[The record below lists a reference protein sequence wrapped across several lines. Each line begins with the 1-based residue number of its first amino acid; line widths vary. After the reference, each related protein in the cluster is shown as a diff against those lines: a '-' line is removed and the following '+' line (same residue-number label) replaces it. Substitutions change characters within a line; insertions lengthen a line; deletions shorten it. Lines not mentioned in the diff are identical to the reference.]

1 MSPILIPSN
10 LLRETKRLFIRLK
23 HTRAKL
29 PVLTHILLTAGPDG
43 IHLTVTDLDHW
54 LQTCVSSDG
63 LEPVRF
69 LIPPAAMDAAC
80 RADRAS
86 LVSFTTRGGRRSK
99 ELGLVILQGGI
110 EASSV
115 HPTLDPKEFP
125 EKPAVIGEDFTVP
138 PATIQNLSVVA
149 GCASQDSTR
158 QTLNGVYFT
167 PEDGG
172 RLVATDG
179 RLLACCPAVVPPHAT
194 FPELQHD
201 QPSGSAR
208 PFETLHKWG
217 RAVPS
222 GALDALAG
230 NQPVAGERDPA
241 PARIRR
247 GDALGRAVAP
257 ITFGLIKH
265 GGEAALARGGDALDD
280 AVETRLHAGRSDAAG
295 G

>member
-99 ELGLVILQGGI
+99 ELSLAILQGGI

-125 EKPAVIGEDFTVP
+125 DPPDPTGDHFIVP
-138 PATIQNLSVVA
+138 PATIQNLAVVA
-149 GCASQDSTR
+149 GCASKDATR
-158 QTLNGVYFT
+158 QILNGVYLT

-172 RLVATDG
+172 QLVATDG
-179 RLLACCPAVVPPHAT
+179 RHLACCPADVSP
-194 FPELQHD
+194 
-201 QPSGSAR
+201 R
-208 PFETLHKWG
+208 PFVLPN
-217 RAVPS
+217 RAVS
-222 GALDALAG
+222 ILAHPG
-230 NQPVAGERDPA
+230 FYLFLE
-241 PARIRR
+241 
-247 GDALGRAVAP
+247 
-257 ITFGLIKH
+257 F
-265 GGEAALARGGDALDD
+265 
-280 AVETRLHAGRSDAAG
+280 
-295 G
+295 